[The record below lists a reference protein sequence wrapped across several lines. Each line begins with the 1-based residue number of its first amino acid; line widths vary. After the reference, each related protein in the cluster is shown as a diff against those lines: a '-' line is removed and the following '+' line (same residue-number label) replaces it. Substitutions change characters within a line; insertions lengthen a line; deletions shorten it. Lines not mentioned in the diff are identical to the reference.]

1 MIRCLKFSFPPSV
14 SASCASTVK
23 LPADLWLLS
32 FVFFPLPLKQML
44 VGAELLPGAPP
55 GSITPSYWTKT
66 P

>member
-32 FVFFPLPLKQML
+32 FVFFPPSTQTDACWS
-44 VGAELLPGAPP
+44 GAAARSTAWVYHTELLD
-55 GSITPSYWTKT
+55 
-66 P
+66 